1 MKCQSGFYKDHFGK
15 EKLQAEFTWTTH
27 GFTVEERDCKV
38 CGLLAREKVTLE
50 PQSSLLSFSLFHSV
64 LLTLMS
70 LIAQRNQQIQNPQ
83 RTIIYMGL
91 QGPPWVNIKPME
103 IRNDFLRLTGHSPQ
117 NDKTWKTC
125 VGSQALKAQNSF

>member
-1 MKCQSGFYKDHFGK
+1 MKCQSGFYKDHFRK
-15 EKLQAEFTWTTH
+15 EKLQVEFTWTTH

-50 PQSSLLSFSLFHSV
+50 SQSSLLSFSLFHSV